1 MKRKTKNEN
10 KINKK
15 KGLAENKQGKNEK
28 GHIIGVKK

>member
-15 KGLAENKQGKNEK
+15 KGWQKINREKNKK
-28 GHIIGVKK
+28 GHSHIE